1 MLADEDVRRTLVVA
15 AHPDDIDYACAG
27 TVATWT
33 AKGIKVTYCVVTDG
47 DAGGFDPDVP
57 RIDIAPLRQAEQR
70 EAAAR
75 VGVSEVVF
83 LGYPDGR
90 LQPTYDLRRDL
101 SRVIRQ
107 VRPER
112 MVIPSPHRA
121 LRNTYGSHPDH
132 QATGEASL
140 CAVYPDARNRFA
152 HSELLAGE
160 GLEPYAVPEVW
171 VVSNDEHADVY
182 VDITDMWEQRISAL
196 LAHSSQLAEIDDPEG
211 MLREWF
217 SGRAADA
224 GLPPRR
230 LAEAFLV
237 LDTR

>member
-1 MLADEDVRRTLVVA
+1 MLDDDDVRRALVVA
-15 AHPDDIDYACAG
+15 AHPDDIDYICAG
-27 TVATWT
+27 TVAIWT
-33 AKGIKVTYCVVTDG
+33 GKGIKVTYCIATNG
-47 DAGGFDPDVP
+47 DAGGFDPVVP
-57 RIDIAPLRQAEQR
+57 RNEIAPLRQAEQC

-75 VGVSEVVF
+75 VGVSEVLF
-83 LGYPDGR
+83 LGHPDGR

-107 VRPER
+107 VRPQR

-121 LRNTYGSHPDH
+121 LRNIYGSHPDH

-152 HSELLAGE
+152 HPELFAAE
-160 GLEPYAVPEVW
+160 GLEPFAVPEVW
-171 VVSNDEHADVY
+171 VVSNDELADVY
-182 VDITDMWEQRISAL
+182 VDITDVWEQRISAL
-196 LAHSSQLAEIDDPEG
+196 LAHTSQLVEIDDPEA
-211 MLREWF
+211 MLHEWF

-224 GLPPRR
+224 GLPSGR